1 MVRKIRKCRSFVSSI
16 NISEEETERSSTSPT
31 PNHEATPP
39 PPPITQEQ
47 SVEHESDV
55 E

>member
-1 MVRKIRKCRSFVSSI
+1 M
-16 NISEEETERSSTSPT
+16 NISEEETERSSASPT

-39 PPPITQEQ
+39 PVSVTQEQ